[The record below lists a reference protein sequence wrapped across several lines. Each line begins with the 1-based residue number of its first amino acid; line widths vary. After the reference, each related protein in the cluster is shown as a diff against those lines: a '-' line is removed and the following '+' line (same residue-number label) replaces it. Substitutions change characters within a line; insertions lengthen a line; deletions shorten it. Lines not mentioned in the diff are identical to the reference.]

1 MKIMNWIDN
10 RYDGTVQVSQTMQEQ
25 TVRYAIFLIVLLH
38 WNLAHATH
46 TGEKPMN
53 ALIVVTNHDQKGNTG
68 KTTGWYLSEVTH
80 IYYPLIEAGYHVDF
94 ASPQGGLAPLDE
106 SSRDVSDPDNKRFL
120 ENTQVVT
127 QLRNTLPIGNIDPKK
142 YQIIHFAGGHGAM
155 WDFHNSD
162 ALNRVTTAVYENGGI
177 VSAVCHGSAA
187 LVNVKLSDGK
197 YLVSGKDVS
206 AFTDAEESEA
216 GMTEVVPFLLE
227 SKLRER
233 GARMHPAK
241 NWQDQSIV
249 SGRLVTGQNP
259 QSGHSVAQKIVE
271 LARSLKAV

>member
-1 MKIMNWIDN
+1 VK
-10 RYDGTVQVSQTMQEQ
+10 
-25 TVRYAIFLIVLLH
+25 YAIFLAVLLS
-38 WNLAHATH
+38 WNLAHATNS
-46 TGEKPMN
+46 GEKPMK

-68 KTTGWYLSEVTH
+68 NKTGWYLSEVSH
-80 IYYPLIEAGYHVDF
+80 IYYPLLQAGYQIDF
-94 ASPQGGLAPLDE
+94 ASPEGGFAPLDE
-106 SSRDVSDPDNKRFL
+106 SSRDLKDPDNLRL
-120 ENTQVVT
+120 VENSKVMA
-127 QLRNTLPIGNIDPKK
+127 QLLNTLDIGDIDPKK

-155 WDFHNSD
+155 WDFHTSD
-162 ALNRVTTAVYENGGI
+162 ALNRVTAAVYENGGI
-177 VSAVCHGSAA
+177 VSAVCHGPAA

-206 AFTDAEESEA
+206 AFTDAEEAEA
-216 GMTEVVPFLLE
+216 GMTDVVPFLLE

-259 QSGHSVAQKIVE
+259 QSGHSVAKKIIE
-271 LARSLKAV
+271 LAGSLKAA